1 MSASNST
8 KISKPSYL
16 YSIISIT
23 LVLFMLG
30 LLGVILLQAQ
40 TLVSHFKENIEIT
53 LILADGATI
62 EETQALEA
70 RLSAEKY
77 VKSAKYVSKEE
88 AAQLFMQESGE
99 NFKDIL
105 DYNPLFSSINLFLH
119 AKYANSDSLHHISQQ
134 IKENKLVEEVFYQ
147 EAMLD
152 LINVNT
158 GKVGFVLLVLSAIFL
173 IIAFTLIDNTI
184 KLAMYANRFLIKSM
198 QLVGATRWFISAPFI
213 TQSVYNGIISGL
225 LASVLLVL
233 LLLVI
238 QRAIPEFSVLHQP
251 LSFVLLCAIVILIG
265 IAISW
270 WSTKQSV
277 VKYLQSHLEELY

>member
-1 MSASNST
+1 MSDTNST
-8 KISKPSYL
+8 KIAKPSYL

-30 LLGVILLQAQ
+30 LLGVVLLQAQ
-40 TLVSHFKENIEIT
+40 TLVSHFKENIEVT
-53 LILADGATI
+53 LILTDETTP
-62 EETQALEA
+62 EEIKALES
-70 RLSAEKY
+70 RLQAEKF

-88 AAQLFMQESGE
+88 AAELFTSASGE

-119 AKYANSDSLHHISQQ
+119 APYANSDSLIAISAH

-147 EAMLD
+147 EAMLN

-158 GKVGFVLLVLSAIFL
+158 GKVGFVLLMLSAVFL
-173 IIAFTLIDNTI
+173 IIAFTLIDSTI

-225 LASVLLVL
+225 LASVLLVIML
-233 LLLVI
+233 LIV
-238 QRAIPEFSVLHQP
+238 QHTIPEFSVLHQP
-251 LSFVLLCAIVILIG
+251 LPFMMLCVVVILIG

-277 VKYLQSHLEELY
+277 IKYLQSHLEELY